1 MKLHAGP
8 YHPAFRQ
15 LVESSMWYDEIL
27 GRIKKINSKVKE
39 VEIRANSININN
51 IIGHKRENINKLKS
65 VYDVDVKIVQDDNI
79 KPGKFKLNVLKT
91 YDECIKNE
99 KNVTV

>member
-39 VEIRANSININN
+39 VEIRANKQNINN
-51 IIGHKRENINKLKS
+51 IIGHKRENIINLKNI
-65 VYDVDVKIVQDDNI
+65 YDVECKVVEDENI
-79 KPGKFKLNVLKT
+79 KPGKFKINILKI
-91 YDECIKNE
+91 YN
-99 KNVTV
+99 

>member
-1 MKLHAGP
+1 
-8 YHPAFRQ
+8 
-15 LVESSMWYDEIL
+15 MWYDEIL

>member
-1 MKLHAGP
+1 MKLRLGP

-27 GRIKKINSKVKE
+27 GKIKKINSKVKE

-51 IIGHKRENINKLKS
+51 IIGHKRENINKLKNL
-65 VYDVDVKIVQDDNI
+65 YDVDVTVVHDDSI
-79 KPGKFKLNVLKT
+79 KPGNFKIKVSKT
-91 YDECIKNE
+91 YDECIEDE